1 MKKIL
6 ELEASDFPNV
16 DKERFQEWKDAQKER
31 AKKSK
36 IDTPVAIVLI
46 LIVILFRGF
55 LPALIFGVGVIALLI
70 YSLPTSL
77 KVMRIQKELG
87 ISARDVQKARRK

>member
-6 ELEASDFPNV
+6 ELEATDFLNV
-16 DKERFQEWKDAQKER
+16 DKDKFQEWKDAQEER

-36 IDTPVAIVLI
+36 VDTPVAIILI
-46 LIVILFRGF
+46 LIVVFFKGF
-55 LPALIFGVGVIALLI
+55 LPSLIFVIGIIAICI
-70 YSLPTSL
+70 YSLPTIL

-87 ISARDVQKARRK
+87 ITSRDVQKARKK